1 MSFENLLNKIVE
13 PCAGTLGAALMGS
26 DGIPIAQVPG
36 PAAAASAEEA
46 EEEVSVLSVE
56 LGRILSECHKLA
68 DSSGSGLPE
77 ELTLQM
83 ERVGAVVRR
92 VDEENYVVVVF
103 TPEANSGRVRFG
115 IRRHLFEL
123 RELL

>member
-1 MSFENLLNKIVE
+1 MSFENLLNKIIE

-26 DGIPIAQVPG
+26 DGIPIAQVLAVG
-36 PAAAASAEEA
+36 AEADA
-46 EEEVSVLSVE
+46 EDEVSILSVE
-56 LGRILSECHKLA
+56 LGRILSECQKLA
-68 DSSGSGLPE
+68 DSTESGLPE

-83 ERVGAVVRR
+83 ERIGAVVRR
-92 VDEENYVVVVF
+92 VDEENYLVVAIS
-103 TPEANSGRVRFG
+103 PGSNAGRVRFG